1 MATRGYLLTQLPAG
15 WLAQRFGAKLVLT
28 LNMAGTAVLFSLLPS
43 AVRAGGAASTL
54 PVAGLLTTMG
64 LCQGGLIPAEAAI
77 NREWLAG
84 MEPTARAW
92 MLRVLGFAHQLC
104 HLLATWATPRL
115 ASSGRGW
122 PAVCAVYGGSAAVVT
137 VLWQL
142 FAASHPTAS
151 RQPKPEQ
158 PQQPKQE
165 EEKEPEKTVVSSSS
179 LLRFLKQPEA
189 LSKDAGHAVQEWGV
203 FRTGA
208 VMSIMLCE
216 MAYNN
221 LTLTIETWA
230 PTALADRFA
239 LCANLPPHPTQT
251 PPDPCI
257 SLFLIFCLRHPTPP
271 PPPSPPPSSPP
282 PPPPPPPLPPPPP

>member
-1 MATRGYLLTQLPAG
+1 MSAAADTVALLARGYLLTQLPAG

-122 PAVCAVYGGSAAVVT
+122 PAVCAMYGGSAAVVT

-142 FAASHPTAS
+142 FAASHPTTS
-151 RQPKPEQ
+151 RQPKLEQ
-158 PQQPKQE
+158 TQQPKQ
-165 EEKEPEKTVVSSSS
+165 EKEPEKTVVSSSS
-179 LLRFLKQPEA
+179 LLRFLLVNQPEA
-189 LSKDAGHAVQEWGV
+189 SSCACCAGVGGVQDGCCDVDHAVRDGLQQ
-203 FRTGA
+203 
-208 VMSIMLCE
+208 
-216 MAYNN
+216 
-221 LTLTIETWA
+221 
-230 PTALADRFA
+230 
-239 LCANLPPHPTQT
+239 PHPHHRDLG
-251 PPDPCI
+251 PNRARRP
-257 SLFLIFCLRHPTPP
+257 LRTVRQPAPE
-271 PPPSPPPSSPP
+271 
-282 PPPPPPPLPPPPP
+282 PPLPHEACLPVCSCPACRAAVVTSG

>member
-1 MATRGYLLTQLPAG
+1 MGWGESCRAAAADTVALLARGYLLTQLPAG

-142 FAASHPTAS
+142 FAASHPTSS

-158 PQQPKQE
+158 TQQPKE

-179 LLRFLKQPEA
+179 LPCVC
-189 LSKDAGHAVQEWGV
+189 D
-203 FRTGA
+203 
-208 VMSIMLCE
+208 
-216 MAYNN
+216 
-221 LTLTIETWA
+221 ETV
-230 PTALADRFA
+230 
-239 LCANLPPHPTQT
+239 
-251 PPDPCI
+251 
-257 SLFLIFCLRHPTPP
+257 
-271 PPPSPPPSSPP
+271 
-282 PPPPPPPLPPPPP
+282 